1 MGLNLPVFFC
11 FLRGRMFI
19 RPYNMFLL
27 FFLKRHFRECL
38 LLLFWGDGARPVST
52 NTEPLITFL
61 RLVVSSFCGSMSG
74 YIHGLE

>member
-52 NTEPLITFL
+52 NT
-61 RLVVSSFCGSMSG
+61 
-74 YIHGLE
+74 